1 MSAVRIVYI
10 LSLCTLASCLWK
22 VRVTSTSSATT
33 TVSPPTT
40 TVSPPTTHAAFL
52 PTSPPAVKPRT
63 GIHRGYAEF
72 YKFVEEAWYR
82 KEKPFKKYGR
92 AHAEEYTWRT
102 YIDNHLKMGIRN
114 FVLGYLTI
122 TRSRIEFGGG
132 TRMRREWGQTSAFKY
147 LRRNVIAKGG
157 RILVDI
163 KFTDFHRTVFDERVF
178 IEEVAEFVREF
189 PVDGFRIHAEDKS
202 SEIPAL
208 KEDVFGSLKALLK
221 TIRKLDMISAIWL
234 KPRHWAE
241 IFKHE
246 LGGLADINFLSLDIR
261 DDTDIPVF
269 NTDLY
274 AEEILLNA
282 TKAGMA
288 PDEIVLSVPLA
299 SHGSIPRLG
308 SFGYSSAILD
318 YGADPEGDGVVAA
331 DAEQKSFYHFLSQ
344 KRGID
349 KIHLARDRG
358 LHGISV
364 ESDRRRKHTDLIPWS
379 PRSLT
384 RALATNV

>member
-10 LSLCTLASCLWK
+10 LSLCTLASSLWK

-63 GIHRGYAEF
+63 GVHRGYVEF

-82 KEKPFKKYGR
+82 KGKPFKKYGR
-92 AHAEEYTWRT
+92 AHAEEYTWT
-102 YIDNHLKMGIRN
+102 EYIDNHLKMGIRN
-114 FVLGYLTI
+114 FVLGFITI
-122 TRSRIEFGGG
+122 TRSHIEFGGG
-132 TRMRREWGQTSAFKY
+132 TRMHREWGQTSAFKY

-163 KFTDFHRTVFDERVF
+163 EFTDFHRTVFDESVF
-178 IEEVAEFVREF
+178 IEEVAEFVKEF

-221 TIRKLDMISAIWL
+221 TIRKLDMISAIWIT
-234 KPRHWAE
+234 PSNWAE
-241 IFKHE
+241 VFKHE

-261 DDTDIPVF
+261 NDTDIPVF

-282 TKAGMA
+282 TKAGMS
-288 PDEIVLSVPLA
+288 PDKVVLSIPLA

-318 YGADPEGDGVVAA
+318 YGADPEGDGAVAA
-331 DAEQKSFYHFLSQ
+331 DSAHKSFYYFFSQ

-364 ESDRRRKHTDLIPWS
+364 EGDRGRKYTDLIPWS

>member
-40 TVSPPTTHAAFL
+40 TVSPPATHAAFL

-63 GIHRGYAEF
+63 GVHRGYVEF

-82 KEKPFKKYGR
+82 KKKPFTKYGR
-92 AHAEEYTWRT
+92 ASMDYTWRT

-114 FVLGYLTI
+114 FVLGHITI
-122 TRSRIEFGGG
+122 TESRIEFGGG
-132 TRMRREWGQTSAFKY
+132 TRMHREWDQTSAFKY

-163 KFTDFHRTVFDERVF
+163 KFTDFHRTVFDESVF
-178 IEEVAEFVREF
+178 LEEVAEF
-189 PVDGFRIHAEDKS
+189 
-202 SEIPAL
+202 
-208 KEDVFGSLKALLK
+208 ALLK
-221 TIRKLDMISAIWL
+221 TIRKLNKILAIWF
-234 KPRHWAE
+234 KGSSWAE

-246 LGGLADINFLSLDIR
+246 LGSLADTNFLSLDIR
-261 DDTDIPVF
+261 GDTDIAVF
-269 NTDLY
+269 NTDRY
-274 AEEILLNA
+274 AVLLNA
-282 TKAGMA
+282 SWAGMA
-288 PDEIVLSVPLA
+288 PDKIILSIPLA
-299 SHGSIPRLG
+299 AYGSIPRWG
-308 SFGYSSAILD
+308 SYGYRAIVLD
-318 YGADPEGDGVVAA
+318 HGADPEGDGV
-331 DAEQKSFYHFLSQ
+331 KS
-344 KRGID
+344 GID

-364 ESDRRRKHTDLIPWS
+364 ESDRRRTYVDLKPWS

-384 RALATNV
+384 HALANNV